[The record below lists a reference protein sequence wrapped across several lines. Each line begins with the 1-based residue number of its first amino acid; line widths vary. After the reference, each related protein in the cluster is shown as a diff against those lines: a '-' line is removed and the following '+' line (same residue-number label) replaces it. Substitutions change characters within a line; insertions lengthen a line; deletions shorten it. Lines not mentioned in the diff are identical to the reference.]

1 MQNFL
6 LEEERMAN
14 IIYCPEKSI
23 FEHDSNT
30 WLVNPVNCVGVMG
43 KGLAL
48 EFKKRYPEMFQE
60 YKTECYR
67 GHITPSDCLFYPQMN
82 IICLPTK
89 KHWKNSSKLEY
100 IRLGLN
106 SILYYFAVH
115 MEDILPC
122 AIAFPKLGC
131 GLGGLDW
138 KEVHEYIRAFALL
151 CPCET
156 VYIHGENPNG

>member
-1 MQNFL
+1 
-6 LEEERMAN
+6 MAN

-48 EFKKRYPEMFQE
+48 EFKKRYPNMFAR
-60 YKTECYR
+60 YVK
-67 GHITPSDCLFYPQMN
+67 DCSCGYYELGEFQLYSPEK
-82 IICLPTK
+82 IIAFPTK
-89 KHWKNSSKLEY
+89 KHWKDSSKLKD
-100 IRLGLN
+100 IISGVLN
-106 SILYYFAVH
+106 LLVSDVILDH
-115 MEDILPC
+115 PIL
-122 AIAFPKLGC
+122 AIALPKLGC

-156 VYIHGENPNG
+156 VYIHGENPRGVAPGC

>member
-1 MQNFL
+1 MT
-6 LEEERMAN
+6 N

-23 FEHDSNT
+23 FAHDSNT

-48 EFKKRYPEMFQE
+48 EFKKRYPEMFKEYEQE
-60 YKTECYR
+60 CKR
-67 GHITPSDCLFYPQMN
+67 GHITPSDCLFYLPSKV
-82 IICLPTK
+82 ICLPTK
-89 KHWKNSSKLEY
+89 KHWRNSSEIKD
-100 IRLGLN
+100 IVSGLK
-106 SILYYFAVH
+106 SILYYFEAYA
-115 MEDILPC
+115 EDILPC

-138 KEVHEYIRAFALL
+138 KKVHEYIRAFALL

-156 VYIHGENPNG
+156 VYIHGENPRGVAPGC